1 MSQPGAGILSR
12 LFARRGL
19 RWTLGILLGL
29 VILFG
34 LLGYFWLPGYA
45 KGRLET
51 ELSTLLHRP
60 VSIESIAVR
69 PYSLE
74 ATVSGL
80 RIGERPDLAGSVADA
95 PPLLAL
101 GEARARLSMASLRR
115 LAPVVSEVFIRSPR
129 LHVERLGDGRY
140 SVSDLVDEWLNKP
153 DDGGKAEF
161 SVSNISL
168 EDGRVEFVDRPKDS
182 RQVVSEIRLGIP
194 FIANFPSEQETWVVP
209 HFSAQ
214 VNGAPLTLEGKTRPF
229 ADRREALLELKLQDF
244 DLTNVEAYAPV
255 QLAARILS
263 ARLDTDL
270 ELVFGQSEGQPP
282 DAVLSGTVAL
292 RQLELAEAG
301 GEAKG
306 AHRLLKLP
314 ALELALARADTTGAV
329 AIDRIA
335 VDSPEIAVRRDAQ
348 GRLDWMSLI
357 KMEPAAQP
365 AAEQAAAAQ
374 TAPAAPPASLRLSIA
389 ELAVNKGRLQFKD
402 EAAATP
408 LDIAP
413 FEFTAKGID
422 LAGTAPVDIAF
433 EGTVNKRGKLR
444 VEGSVAWAPL
454 AADLRLDARDV
465 DLVPLQGWVADR
477 LNAVLTRGTASFKGE
492 ARVAGETPAI
502 TVRGAGRLASFNVLD
517 KANAA
522 DLLRWRS
529 LDVGGID
536 LVTEPLKVDI
546 ASVALS
552 DFFAR
557 IILSPEGRLNLKDI
571 VRSDAAAEATA
582 AAPAQAPAAEPAATP
597 APAPLAENAQAL
609 PLSIGRI
616 TLQGGNVNF
625 TDNFIKPNYRANLT
639 ELAGRIGPLKPGAP
653 GDVEIRGSIDRT
665 APLEILGKAD
675 PFGSE
680 LSLDLAAR
688 AKGIDLPGFSPYSG
702 KYLGYGIEKG
712 KLSVDVKYR
721 IEKGELKAENS
732 IFLDQLTFGEKVDSP
747 DALSIPL
754 NLAVA
759 LLKNSRGEIDINL
772 PISGTLNDP
781 QFSLGG
787 IIFKAF
793 VNLIVKAVTAPF
805 ALLGS
810 LFGGGEELS
819 MVDFAPGRAALAPEA
834 EKRLQAL
841 AKALADRPALKLEVT
856 GRADPAGDR
865 EGLKRAILERRVRAQ
880 KLAEA
885 AKKGEAGGSLVEV
898 RVTDEEYPK
907 YLERAYKEE
916 KFPKPKNLIGF
927 AKSLPVSEMEQLMLA
942 NIAAGDDEM
951 RQLATRRAEA
961 AKNWL
966 VERGGIDAARIFVL
980 APKIEPE
987 ADGKKLGSRA
997 EFSLR

>member
-1 MSQPGAGILSR
+1 MSQPGAGFLSR

-34 LLGYFWLPGYA
+34 LLGYFWLPDYA

-51 ELSTLLHRP
+51 ELSALLHRP

-80 RIGERPDLAGSVADA
+80 RIGERPNLAGMAADA

-270 ELVFGQSEGQPP
+270 ELVFGQTEGQPP
-282 DAVLSGTVAL
+282 DAALSGTVAL
-292 RQLELAEAG
+292 RQVELAEAG
-301 GEAKG
+301 GEAKT

-348 GRLDWMSLI
+348 GRLDWLSLI

-365 AAEQAAAAQ
+365 AAEKAA
-374 TAPAAPPASLRLSIA
+374 TAPAAPSVPSASLRLSIA

-402 EAAATP
+402 KAAATP

-413 FEFTAKGID
+413 FELTAKGID
-422 LAGTAPVDIAF
+422 LAGTTPVDIAF
-433 EGTVNKRGKLR
+433 DGTVNKRGKLR
-444 VEGSVAWAPL
+444 AEGSVAWAPL
-454 AADLRLDARDV
+454 AADLRLDVRDV

-477 LNAVLTRGTASFKGE
+477 LNAVLTRGTASFQGE

-517 KANAA
+517 KVNAA

-536 LVTEPLKVDI
+536 LATEPLKVDV

-571 VRSDAAAEATA
+571 VRSDAAAEET
-582 AAPAQAPAAEPAATP
+582 AATP
-597 APAPLAENAQAL
+597 APAAAAGPAAAAAPPAEKAQAL

-754 NLAVA
+754 KLAVA

-781 QFSLGG
+781 QFSIGG

-856 GRADPAGDR
+856 GRADPASDR

-880 KLAEA
+880 KLAET
-885 AKKGEAGGSLVEV
+885 AKKGEAGGSLAEA

-927 AKSLPVSEMEQLMLA
+927 TKSLPVPEMEQLMLA

-961 AKNWL
+961 VKSWL

-980 APKIEPE
+980 ASKIESE

-997 EFSLR
+997 EFFLR